1 MKKEISG
8 RGKYI
13 DKTPN
18 SGEAELDFGHN
29 SDEETWG
36 AVRTNA
42 DWLK

>member
-1 MKKEISG
+1 MKKETSW

-13 DKTPN
+13 DKAPN

-36 AVRTNA
+36 FLLEPTPTG
-42 DWLK
+42 